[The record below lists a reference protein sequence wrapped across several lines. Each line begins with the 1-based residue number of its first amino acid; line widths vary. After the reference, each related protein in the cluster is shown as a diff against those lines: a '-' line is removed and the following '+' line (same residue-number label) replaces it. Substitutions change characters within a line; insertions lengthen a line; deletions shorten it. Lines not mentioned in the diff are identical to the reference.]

1 MKNLHKIILVWL
13 LALMSTAGYSQKL
26 KKTKVLFVV
35 TSHDK
40 LGDTDEKTGLWI
52 EEFATPYYELVD
64 QGVKVVIASPKGGQ
78 PPIDPKSTSPD
89 FQTETT
95 KRFYSD
101 SRTQRIFSKT
111 LKLSEVNQKD
121 YDAVFY
127 PGGHGPLWDL
137 ADDTNSI
144 KLIESFYNND
154 KPIAFV
160 CHAPAALQNVKD
172 QSGQPLVKGKKIT
185 GFTNGEEAAV
195 GLTKIV
201 PFLIE
206 DMLIQNGA
214 IYKKGADWSSFAV
227 SDGLLISG
235 QNPQSAGLVAKTLTE
250 KIKTINNV
258 Q

>member
-1 MKNLHKIILVWL
+1 MKFLVKITLIGIFVVL
-13 LALMSTAGYSQKL
+13 SNITYSQNS
-26 KKTKVLFVV
+26 KKVKVLFVV
-35 TSHDK
+35 TSHDR
-40 LGDTDEKTGLWI
+40 LGDTGEKTGLWI
-52 EEFATPYYELVD
+52 EEFATPYYKLVD

-101 SRTQRIFSKT
+101 RKTMRIFSKT
-111 LKLSEVNQKD
+111 RKLSEMNHED

-137 ADDTNSI
+137 SEDINSI
-144 KLIESFYNND
+144 QLIESFYNNN

-172 QSGQPLVKGKKIT
+172 EKGQPLVKGKKVA
-185 GFTNGEEAAV
+185 GFTNTEEAAV
-195 GLTKIV
+195 GLTTIV

-206 DMLIQNGA
+206 DMLKENGA

-235 QNPQSAGLVAKTLTE
+235 QNPQSAGLVAKKLME
-250 KIKTINNV
+250 KINKK
-258 Q
+258 

>member
-1 MKNLHKIILVWL
+1 MKNLQKITLVGILAV
-13 LALMSTAGYSQKL
+13 MSTVGYSQKL

-40 LGDTDEKTGLWI
+40 LGDTGKKTGLWI

-64 QGVKVVIASPKGGQ
+64 QGVTVVIASPKGGQ
-78 PPIDPKSTSPD
+78 PPIDPKSTLPD

-101 SRTQRIFSKT
+101 SKTQKIFSKT
-111 LKLSEVNQKD
+111 LKLSEVNHEG

-137 ADDTNSI
+137 SEDTNSI
-144 KLIESFYNND
+144 QLIESFYNNN

-160 CHAPAALQNVKD
+160 CHAPAALLHVKD
-172 QSGQPLVKGKKIT
+172 KSGQPLVKGKKVT
-185 GFTNGEEAAV
+185 GFTNSEEAAV
-195 GLTKIV
+195 GLTDVV

-206 DMLIQNGA
+206 DMLKQNGA

-235 QNPQSAGLVAKTLTE
+235 QNPQSASLVAKKLIE
-250 KIKTINNV
+250 KIKTIK
-258 Q
+258 

>member
-1 MKNLHKIILVWL
+1 
-13 LALMSTAGYSQKL
+13 MSTVGYSQKL

-40 LGDTDEKTGLWI
+40 LGDTGKKTGLWI
-52 EEFATPYYELVD
+52 EELATPYYELVD
-64 QGVKVVIASPKGGQ
+64 QGVTVVIASPKGGQ

-101 SRTQRIFSKT
+101 SKTQKIFSKT
-111 LKLSEVNQKD
+111 LKLSEVNHED

-137 ADDTNSI
+137 SEDINSI
-144 KLIESFYNND
+144 QLIESFYNNN

-160 CHAPAALQNVKD
+160 CHAPAALQHVKD
-172 QSGQPLVKGKKIT
+172 KSGQPLVKGKKVT
-185 GFTNGEEAAV
+185 GFTNSEEAAV
-195 GLTKIV
+195 GLTDIV

-206 DMLIQNGA
+206 DMLKQNGA
-214 IYKKGADWSSFAV
+214 IYKKGADWSSFAI

-235 QNPQSAGLVAKTLTE
+235 QNPQSAGLVAKKLIE
-250 KIKTINNV
+250 KIKTIK
-258 Q
+258 